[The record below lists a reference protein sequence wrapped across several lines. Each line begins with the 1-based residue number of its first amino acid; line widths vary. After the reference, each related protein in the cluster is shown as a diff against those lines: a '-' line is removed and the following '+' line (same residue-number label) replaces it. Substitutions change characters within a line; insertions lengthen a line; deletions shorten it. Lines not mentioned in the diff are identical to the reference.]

1 MTQAEAP
8 RDRDG
13 IEDIYVG
20 YRPMPA
26 RERRLLRW
34 LVPMVLLTFW
44 LAAGIWAGTFRSPG
58 AGAWNADEPVSLEG
72 LLLTRPYARVLVAD
86 PSAPVGV
93 RTILLVR
100 EGKRGAAA
108 LARSLDG
115 VPVRVNG
122 TILQRDG
129 RQLLELSPDQIEPVH
144 PSRATPPRPA
154 THPAGRV
161 RLRGEIIDPKCFFGA
176 MKPGEGKTHKECATL
191 CIAGGIPPMFIVR
204 AAGRAPTYYL
214 LAGEGGDAVTE
225 AVLPFV
231 ADPVEV
237 TGQVEREGD
246 LLVLRLD
253 AGGIRRL

>member
-1 MTQAEAP
+1 MTWTVEP
-8 RDRDG
+8 GDRDG
-13 IEDIYVG
+13 IADLYVG

-34 LVPMVLLTFW
+34 LVPMVVLTFW
-44 LAAGIWAGTFRSPG
+44 LAAGIWASTFRSPG
-58 AGAWNADEPVSLEG
+58 DGEWDAERPVSLQG
-72 LLLTRPYARVLVAD
+72 LLLARPYARVLVAD
-86 PSAPVGV
+86 PSAPAGV

-115 VPVRVNG
+115 VPVRVSG

-129 RQLLELSPDQIEPVH
+129 RQLLELSPDRIEPVQS
-144 PSRATPPRPA
+144 SRATPRRPA

-176 MKPGEGKTHKECATL
+176 MKPGEGKPHKECATL
-191 CIAGGIPPMFIVR
+191 CIAGGIPPMLIVR
-204 AAGRAPTYYL
+204 AADRAPTYYL
-214 LAGEGGDAVTE
+214 LAGEGGDAVSE
-225 AVLPFV
+225 AVIPFV

-237 TGQVEREGD
+237 TGRVEREGD